1 MAQGKGKGRNNKKK
15 KGGPRAAGGAGRGG
29 GGNSSTN
36 NASSSSPSTILK
48 GDIPEFGERSKSI
61 RGNYQTLYSRYKS
74 ATRRFLDYMR
84 TNVPQDII
92 GGDASVNFLLTAAD
106 WMAETSHT
114 VEPIILK
121 DLKLCIRMRTRVAR
135 SMFGGGDVG
144 HKYFL
149 DILVYCW
156 SMLKSLPTGTVKVDK
171 HVDETEGSYSYDR
184 YSALDVEV
192 EEEGEEEDE
201 EMFPMAVPR
210 PISDTKPVT
219 LEELMASDD
228 RNDAVLFLFTLDELV
243 AMISNQYNV
252 LVKKFKRKR
261 QQGIP
266 ESAIMEQLL
275 ETAVTSNFAIQ
286 KVQQLEMELQAQH
299 EHLTTPCRLLST
311 LVMPE
316 ITAHVDDTLRN
327 HAAKKCAKP
336 DIIAFLGDC
345 MECNFLNPSDDWN
358 RRDTIV
364 QDFCSKYQVDS
375 QGSAELEQLF
385 MGINHMVALEV
396 PLKMENN
403 GKFNRMRAAMASAGR
418 PTESHSWLPRCDF
431 IGGDRAIH
439 HTIRLLQLFAGVIA
453 STPTDKISYLDPR
466 RAGMFGPSPWLPGRS
481 KKIRD
486 MDELLMSTILPN
498 WLTMCR
504 HGIVGKMRFPRESEL
519 SPLFMQLKSYVEN
532 PRKPVSWSLA
542 FGVWCSCYA
551 DWYT

>member
-61 RGNYQTLYSRYKS
+61 RGNYQSLYSRYKS

-106 WMAETSHT
+106 WMAETSHAI
-114 VEPIILK
+114 EPIILK
-121 DLKLCIRMRTRVAR
+121 DLKLCIRMRTRVAQ

-156 SMLKSLPTGTVKVDK
+156 TMLKSLPTGTVKVDE
-171 HVDETEGSYSYDR
+171 HVDETEGSYAYDENR
-184 YSALDVEV
+184 YSALDTEV
-192 EEEGEEEDE
+192 EEEDEDE

-219 LEELMASDD
+219 LEELMSSDD
-228 RNDAVLFLFTLDELV
+228 RNDAVLFLFTLDELMAV
-243 AMISNQYNV
+243 ISNQYNV
-252 LVKKFKRKR
+252 LVKNFKRHR
-261 QQGIP
+261 QQGTSQ
-266 ESAIMEQLL
+266 SAIMEQLL

-299 EHLTTPCRLLST
+299 EHLSTPCRLLST

-504 HGIVGKMRFPRESEL
+504 HGIVGKM
-519 SPLFMQLKSYVEN
+519 
-532 PRKPVSWSLA
+532 
-542 FGVWCSCYA
+542 
-551 DWYT
+551 